1 MSLRLGLELRV
12 CLDGQPE
19 KLRDRVHPVC
29 TMFWYIK
36 SVDFGVKGR
45 LIRFKRGEGLFGRT
59 VLGK

>member
-1 MSLRLGLELRV
+1 M